1 MRCGPLAGKPSTQ
14 YLALVTSTNWD
25 AILRCR
31 TWHVWPETFSG
42 RVWHVP
48 IDYGDDAP
56 LLAEV
61 VLDTYLQR
69 SDAATFVREATD
81 RGPELPNEL
90 LLGLHRVGDAFL
102 KAPNDVVSLVS
113 PRRHARRGELDIIL
127 DFRFDEDSLPPALIE
142 GLRDTAY
149 EIMALLNIHLR
160 DFLIPAMPFQIRR
173 LTDDG
178 NADVNFIRTVAVQ
191 DRLELD
197 MDWLGH
203 SLGDDASF
211 LFGSV
216 HSPKFRTALELY
228 AAHLNER
235 QVRVRFLLLV
245 IAMEALAVE
254 SPKDQPALGFVE
266 RWIDEIDE
274 EKAHHCKSSSE
285 YRILDSLG
293 GQLNSLRSKSIGTQ
307 IGDLFVDVP
316 GLTEAGLADMKKRA
330 KAVYNKRSKLVH
342 DGYIPPAE
350 LPGLETEAR
359 MLVETLFR
367 AAIARSERRPGLH
380 TLVSTAQDTSSSTVQ
395 RTSTEED

>member
-1 MRCGPLAGKPSTQ
+1 
-14 YLALVTSTNWD
+14 
-25 AILRCR
+25 
-31 TWHVWPETFSG
+31 
-42 RVWHVP
+42 VP

-90 LLGLHRVGDAFL
+90 LLGLHHVGDAFL

-127 DFRFDEDSLPPALIE
+127 DFRFDEDSLPPALTE

-203 SLGDDASF
+203 SLGDIASS

-274 EKAHHCKSSSE
+274 EKAHHGKSSSE
-285 YRILDSLG
+285 YRSLDSLG

-367 AAIARSERRPGLH
+367 AAIARSERLPGLH